1 MAVARTRCVALIG
14 VSGHP
19 VDVEADVG
27 AGVAG
32 LHLIGMLDT
41 ALSEARD
48 RVRSAVVN
56 SRHPWPD
63 TRITVSLFPASLP
76 KRGSLFDLAIAVA
89 LLAAAGV
96 VPAAK
101 VAEPFFLGELG
112 LDGSVRPVRGV
123 LPAVLAA
130 VAAGART
137 VVVPARNLAEASLVP
152 DVTVV
157 PAVTLSDLVSRL
169 RHDGPL
175 TPGGPPGPPG
185 PAGPIG
191 PAVPYGSPG
200 SPGPSAAGA
209 GAIEGDA
216 AAGSG
221 GVAGDGAG
229 GAEGIE
235 DAAGDM
241 GDAGATADWAGGAV
255 PDLADVAGQPF
266 ARRAL
271 EICAAGGHNF
281 WMLGPPGT
289 GKTMLAERLPTL
301 LPPLER
307 DQALEVTAIHSVAG
321 VLPSDRPLLTRPPF
335 VAPHHT
341 ATVAAIVGG
350 GSGAVRPGAVSL
362 AHRGVLFLDE
372 APEYPASV
380 LDSLRQPLESGRVTV
395 SRAQGT
401 VTFPARF
408 VLVLAANRCPCARPS
423 RPDDPCRCSPAARRR
438 YLARLSGPLLD
449 RVDVK
454 VTLYPSTRRELLAD
468 RRFIEPSRVVAER
481 VLLARERAARRL
493 AGTPWRCN
501 AEIPAR
507 ALHTV
512 YRPPSRAMAP
522 LLTCLD
528 IGALSAR
535 GLDRVLR
542 LAWTLADLAGK
553 AGPEVTETNAA
564 LGLWLG
570 EER

>member
-1 MAVARTRCVALIG
+1 MAVARTRCVALVG
-14 VSGHP
+14 VSGRL
-19 VDVEADVG
+19 VEVEADVG
-27 AGVAG
+27 SGVAG

-48 RVRSAVVN
+48 RVRSALVN
-56 SRHPWPD
+56 SRYAWPD
-63 TRITVSLFPASLP
+63 SRITVSLFPASLP
-76 KRGSLFDLAIAVA
+76 KRGSLFDVAIAMA
-89 LLAAAGV
+89 LLAAAGF
-96 VPAAK
+96 VPVAR

-137 VVVPARNLAEASLVP
+137 VVVPARNAAEAGLVP
-152 DVTVV
+152 GVTVV
-157 PAVTLSDLVSRL
+157 PATTLGALVSWL
-169 RHDGPL
+169 RSEEPV
-175 TPGGPPGPPG
+175 GGLPPGSG
-185 PAGPIG
+185 G
-191 PAVPYGSPG
+191 
-200 SPGPSAAGA
+200 
-209 GAIEGDA
+209 
-216 AAGSG
+216 AGSG
-221 GVAGDGAG
+221 EPEAGDRDPGAACPLPSGFPGEAGPGDVHDSG
-229 GAEGIE
+229 GGP
-235 DAAGDM
+235 
-241 GDAGATADWAGGAV
+241 GDA
-255 PDLADVAGQPF
+255 PDLGDVAGQPL

-271 EICAAGGHNF
+271 EVCAAGGHNL

-321 VLPSDRPLLTRPPF
+321 VLPRDRPLLVRPPF

-341 ATVAAIVGG
+341 ATVASVIGG
-350 GSGAVRPGAVSL
+350 GSGMIRPGAVSL

-372 APEYPASV
+372 APEFSATV
-380 LDSLRQPLESGRVTV
+380 LDALRQPLESGRVTV
-395 SRAQGT
+395 SRALGS

-423 RPDDPCRCSPAARRR
+423 TPDDPCACAPAARRR

-454 VTLYPSTRRELLAD
+454 VGLFRSTRRELLAD
-468 RRFIEPSRVVAER
+468 RRFIESSGVVAKR
-481 VLLARERAARRL
+481 VLLARERAAKRF
-493 AGTPWRCN
+493 ANTPWRCN
-501 AEIPAR
+501 AEVPAR
-507 ALHTV
+507 ALHTE
-512 YRPPSRAMAP
+512 YRPPPVAMSP
-522 LLTCLD
+522 LLGHLD
-528 IGALSAR
+528 SGRLSAR
-535 GLDRVLR
+535 GLDRILR

-553 AGPEVTETNAA
+553 DRPELHETNSA

>member
-175 TPGGPPGPPG
+175 TPGGPPGP
-185 PAGPIG
+185 AGPIG
-191 PAVPYGSPG
+191 PAVPAVPYGSPG

-209 GAIEGDA
+209 GAIEDDA

-512 YRPPSRAMAP
+512 YRPPPRAMAP